1 MLFSFLHPTGAV
13 KTAKSIRCLIVCS
26 SFISRG
32 IPLEHPCR
40 NGETHSHRARERG
53 SSGGTPNDASARV
66 RVATTTTMM
75 EEPAPLI
82 NPTPVV
88 HRKRTSARSAAFQKS
103 RAHAEEDEGTR
114 DPFDAEEVF
123 EHIKDINDPEHP
135 YSLEQVS
142 GGGDALVRDGQ
153 HARCFVT
160 HVLCV
165 CAWVCV

>member
-1 MLFSFLHPTGAV
+1 M
-13 KTAKSIRCLIVCS
+13 
-26 SFISRG
+26 
-32 IPLEHPCR
+32 
-40 NGETHSHRARERG
+40 
-53 SSGGTPNDASARV
+53 
-66 RVATTTTMM
+66 MM

-82 NPTPVV
+82 NPAPVV

-142 GGGDALVRDGQ
+142 GGGNTLVGDGQ
-153 HARCFVT
+153 HVRCCVT

-165 CAWVCV
+165 CLCVCLCEGSSFVLLQLHPNHFPSLSKRKKIPRQTFPPCCLLLLLLLQLSLSRPHTHTHHA